1 MVNPPSCQ
9 VGLSAP
15 KEGRARREEAM
26 NPSLSLQLFE
36 QPSPPRSPL
45 LLPVG
50 GSLLITSSVGGN
62 LGDPAGRL
70 PCGLRRAFL
79 LRNPIPERLTPSPLR
94 SRLICSEKHTLPEL
108 AQTRG
113 RGEVWRESLGSWWA
127 PLDKKCPPVN
137 VSHAWGLLSP
147 SLPQTH
153 SQAHPILE
161 CAGQMWRQN

>member
-1 MVNPPSCQ
+1 M
-9 VGLSAP
+9 
-15 KEGRARREEAM
+15 
-26 NPSLSLQLFE
+26 
-36 QPSPPRSPL
+36 
-45 LLPVG
+45 
-50 GSLLITSSVGGN
+50 
-62 LGDPAGRL
+62 GDPVGRL

-137 VSHAWGLLSP
+137 VSHASRAPLSESPTNPFPGPLDSGVCRADVETKLRRAHLLLIGKGWGVLCASP
-147 SLPQTH
+147 FRH
-153 SQAHPILE
+153 SSRCYFYQ
-161 CAGQMWRQN
+161 Q